1 MFGVKGCWYGCRCK
15 FEVEFS
21 IFEKKVGLYFWVL
34 LKVFGVISVWCNR
47 LLVRLPRVH
56 GGAENNLGV

>member
-1 MFGVKGCWYGCRCK
+1 M
-15 FEVEFS
+15 
-21 IFEKKVGLYFWVL
+21 GLYFWVL